1 MRSANTLDQIGQAI
15 TADGRLYQ
23 CMKAGIL
30 AHIAGH
36 PPAISVEF
44 ARKTLSSD
52 VRPGFAEL
60 EEAFESLPPVTS

>member
-1 MRSANTLDQIGQAI
+1 
-15 TADGRLYQ
+15 
-23 CMKAGIL
+23 MKAGIL

-52 VRPGFAEL
+52 VRPSFYEL
-60 EEAFESLPPVTS
+60 EEAFEDMPPIAA